1 MVFALLWRP
10 HGGSGMS
17 LSLTEVLGLVP
28 RFRDW
33 LLERVSEQRRSEAA
47 AIARAHGR

>member
-1 MVFALLWRP
+1 MAFALLWRP

-17 LSLTEVLGLVP
+17 LSLTEILGLEP
-28 RFRDW
+28 QFRDW
-33 LLERVSEQRRSEAA
+33 LLERSTEQRRREAN